1 MPVNT
6 SFDLQALS
14 NSGYFRQRVKNA
26 LGKVAGSTLD
36 GVNVGSPPAAPSAT
50 SKAYARTVLGNLDV
64 ATNALAGW
72 LVTRPN
78 VISTTITATL
88 TKGQVVVES
97 DAIDAALE
105 SQINTDWPLIAGG

>member
-1 MPVNT
+1 MPTNT

-14 NSGYFRQRVKNA
+14 ESAYFRKRVKNA
-26 LGKVAGSTLD
+26 LGKVAGSVLD
-36 GVNVGSPPAAPSAT
+36 GVNVGSPPAAPTAT
-50 SKAYARTVLGNLDV
+50 SKAYARTVLGNLDKS
-64 ATNALAGW
+64 TTDLSGW

-97 DAIDAALE
+97 DATDAAIE
-105 SQINTDWPLIAGG
+105 SQTNTDWPLIAGG